1 MRFFSVTK
9 PQQAARVC
17 RPKTPET
24 TGGAHLFLLK
34 IDETTGGSRPFLI
47 KICETTGEF
56 HSFL

>member
-17 RPKTPET
+17 GQKTPET

-34 IDETTGGSRPFLI
+34 MDETTGGSRPFLI